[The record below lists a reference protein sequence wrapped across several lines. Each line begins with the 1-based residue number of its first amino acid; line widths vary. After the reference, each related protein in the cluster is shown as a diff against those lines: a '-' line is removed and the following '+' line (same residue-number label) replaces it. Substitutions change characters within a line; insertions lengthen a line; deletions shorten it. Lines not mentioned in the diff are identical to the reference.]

1 MNGVVVFVYADWAAR
16 YPELAVWVGAPAAQM
31 YFNEATLYLDN
42 TATSLVADVT
52 QRTMLLYMLTSH
64 IAQINAAQGGQAA
77 SPLVGRITDAT
88 EGSVTVR
95 AEMKYPEGSAQ
106 WYQQTKYGSAYW
118 AATTQYRT
126 MRYLPA
132 PVRNFQPY
140 GANATG
146 YNSGFPIV

>member
-1 MNGVVVFVYADWAAR
+1 MNDVVIFSYTDWAAM
-16 YPELAVWVGAPAAQM
+16 YPQLAVWVGAPAAQM
-31 YFNEATLYLDN
+31 YFNQATLYLDN
-42 TATSLVADVT
+42 TSSSLVKDLT
-52 QRTMLLYMLTSH
+52 QRTALLYMLTSH
-64 IAQINAAQGGQAA
+64 IAQLLAPQNGQNA

-95 AEMKYPEGSAQ
+95 AEMKYGEGSAQ
-106 WYQQTKYGSAYW
+106 WYMTTQYGAMYW

-140 GANATG
+140 GANTTS
-146 YNSGFPIV
+146 YNSGFPLV

>member
-1 MNGVVVFVYADWAAR
+1 MNGVAIFVYADWSAL
-16 YPELAVWVGAPAAQM
+16 YPQLALWIGAPAAQQ
-31 YFNEATLYLDN
+31 YFNMATIYLDN
-42 TATSLVADVT
+42 TPTSLVQDVT

-64 IAQINAAQGGQAA
+64 IAQLLAPQNGQNA
-77 SPLVGRITDAT
+77 SPLVGRISDAT

-106 WYQQTKYGSAYW
+106 WYQQTSYGAMYW

-126 MRYLPA
+126 MRYLPG

-140 GANATG
+140 GAG
-146 YNSGFPIV
+146 YNSGFPLV